1 MTTINFLRYNRA
13 CVALDI
19 RLGSWLRLLLSLSGD
34 FGRGSKKTNL
44 HLATGSLTLR
54 SDLDHCQH

>member
-19 RLGSWLRLLLSLSGD
+19 RLGSWLRLLLSR
-34 FGRGSKKTNL
+34 FGRLRPRIKKFQV
-44 HLATGSLTLR
+44 GKG
-54 SDLDHCQH
+54 